1 MRELEAPN
9 VTPPPRTRNE
19 ERYGGKKRSE
29 PHVRPASQR
38 RSPCSVWEASRVTAA
53 PRKIRQPQV
62 QEQPSLAHAQ
72 TRWRYG
78 HTLRSKLTGC
88 EKKPKYTLL
97 IRPIWQFIDDENFQK
112 ATKLEPHVSSKR
124 SQCDFQRP
132 AGWAG
137 EEVKEVVCLG
147 VGGGSMYGF
156 FFFCI
161 QLRPKTNFSLD
172 DNWLW
177 KKKRLILF

>member
-1 MRELEAPN
+1 MTGTSSDGGKCDVRGDETREGARGPRRHAPRPLEHAMRS
-9 VTPPPRTRNE
+9 VV
-19 ERYGGKKRSE
+19 ERKKRSE
-29 PHVRPASQR
+29 THVPPASQR

-88 EKKPKYTLL
+88 EKKPKYTSL
-97 IRPIWQFIDDENFQK
+97 IWPIWQFIDDENFQK
-112 ATKLEPHVSSKR
+112 ATKLEPHVSLKR

-132 AGWAG
+132 AGQPAG
-137 EEVKEVVCLG
+137 
-147 VGGGSMYGF
+147 
-156 FFFCI
+156 
-161 QLRPKTNFSLD
+161 RA
-172 DNWLW
+172 
-177 KKKRLILF
+177 RR

>member
-1 MRELEAPN
+1 MREHEAPD
-9 VTPPPRTRNE
+9 VTSPPPPPPLEHAMRSVM
-19 ERYGGKKRSE
+19 ERKKRSQT
-29 PHVRPASQR
+29 HVRPASQR

-72 TRWRYG
+72 THWRYG

-88 EKKPKYTLL
+88 EKKPKYTSL

-132 AGWAG
+132 AGRAG

-147 VGGGSMYGF
+147 VGGWVDVWLFFSF
-156 FFFCI
+156 FFA
-161 QLRPKTNFSLD
+161 FS
-172 DNWLW
+172 
-177 KKKRLILF
+177 